1 MQNKTK
7 KKLSL
12 SYKTTYKNYYNKSR
26 PIPLLDLLL
35 SSSLL
40 YIPSKFRPFF
50 KRFLAFRIIPRYGG
64 I

>member
-12 SYKTTYKNYYNKSR
+12 SYKTTYKNKTTTKSR
-26 PIPLLDLLL
+26 PIPLLYLL

-40 YIPSKFRPFF
+40 YIPSRFRPFSSVF
-50 KRFLAFRIIPRYGG
+50 WPLE
-64 I
+64 

>member
-12 SYKTTYKNYYNKSR
+12 SYKTTYKNKTTTKSR
-26 PIPLLDLLL
+26 PIPLLYLL

-40 YIPSKFRPFF
+40 YKPSSFRPFSSV
-50 KRFLAFRIIPRYGG
+50 FLAFRIIPRYGG